1 MIKTENTSKIKNI
14 KNKKKRITLNYI
26 IQKTIEKIKSNKINE
41 ITMKKL
47 KIKKLKTMRY
57 LHREQ

>member
-1 MIKTENTSKIKNI
+1 MIKTENTSKIKSI

-41 ITMKKL
+41 ITM
-47 KIKKLKTMRY
+47 
-57 LHREQ
+57 